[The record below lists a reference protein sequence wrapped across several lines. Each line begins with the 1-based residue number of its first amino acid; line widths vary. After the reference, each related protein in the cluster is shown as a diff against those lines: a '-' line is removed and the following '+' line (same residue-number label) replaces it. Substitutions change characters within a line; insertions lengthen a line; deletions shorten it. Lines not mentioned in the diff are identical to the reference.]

1 MAARQNDNA
10 LTFTRQGSDT
20 RTLQVNQHEGM
31 SDALRSI
38 FSRPVCRVAALL
50 AICAGVAAP
59 AQPIDAQDVPILS
72 GGVGF
77 FTSTNGGNT
86 TYLPVLSPLLAA
98 PIGSHLFVESRAI
111 LIESF
116 FKKGNG
122 QPGYTSAPF
131 LNLTYL
137 QGDYLVSRHLTI
149 VGGEFLTP
157 FGTYNERLS
166 PIWIGPFEDG
176 PLIVPLGT
184 MGTDSSV
191 GGMVRG
197 SAISRAKYSVDYAA
211 YFSAKSTNPQFN
223 AERASGG
230 RASVYFPE
238 AGLEVGGS
246 YGRLLQG
253 THQNYSGFHVW
264 WEPIDSPFR
273 FRSEYAH
280 GEHSQGYW
288 AETDYRLSHFGG
300 PDSAIGRLEPLFRL
314 QQTFRSSP
322 DPTDGLPTADTK
334 RADFGLDYH
343 FAHEIRINSSYSRQF
358 SSTGNRNVWETGLVY
373 RFLFPTWKGK

>member
-1 MAARQNDNA
+1 MSYASRFRYRFPVRCLAAAVA
-10 LTFTRQGSDT
+10 L
-20 RTLQVNQHEGM
+20 
-31 SDALRSI
+31 I
-38 FSRPVCRVAALL
+38 
-50 AICAGVAAP
+50 AGTQLAAP
-59 AQPIDAQDVPILS
+59 HATAQDTPLIS

-77 FTSTNGGNT
+77 FTITNGGNT

-98 PIGSHLFVESRAI
+98 PIGSHLLVESRAN

-122 QPGYTSAPF
+122 EPGYTSAPF
-131 LNLTYL
+131 LNLAYL
-137 QGDYLVSRHLTI
+137 QGDYLVSPHLTI

-157 FGTYNERLS
+157 FATYNERLS
-166 PIWIGPFEDG
+166 PIWIGNFVDA
-176 PLIVPLGT
+176 PLILPLGT

-197 SAISRAKYSVDYAA
+197 SAISTAKYSIDYAA
-211 YFSAKSTNPQFN
+211 YFSATSTNQQFN

-230 RASVYFPE
+230 RGSIYFPQ

-246 YGRLLQG
+246 YGRRLQG
-253 THQNYSGFHVW
+253 THQSFSGFHVW

-273 FRSEYAH
+273 LRSEYAH

-288 AETDYRLSHFGG
+288 IETDYRLSHFGG
-300 PDSAIGRLEPLFRL
+300 ANSVIGRFEPLFRM
-314 QQTFRSSP
+314 QQTFRNSP
-322 DPTDGLPTADTK
+322 DPSDGLPSADSQ

-343 FAHEIRINSSYSRQF
+343 FPHEVRIDTSYARQF
-358 SSTGNRNVWETGLVY
+358 SATGNRNVWETGIVY